1 MRTPKYGRREWTS
14 GILVG
19 LFARLSAQARRG
31 FVNVKRAVLV
41 LITAGAASQ
50 ASWSAALAQTVPGS
64 TGLGDS
70 DIRASELSRSAPE
83 IHVSFAQ
90 AYRNPDLSTPGTNPY
105 QSFLGPPSVYRIS
118 PDVPPSTGPI
128 SPRDLPP
135 VEASSTA
142 ATAVAVA
149 GRPLTLSE
157 VSWTYRAPTPPRV
170 LKRHDIIVVIV
181 DEKTQVISEGELDR
195 RKTANAA
202 WTLKD
207 WVLLRGF
214 SLIPDPQSRGDPKIS
229 GQVEQRFRA
238 EGDFQSRGAMKFR
251 IACEVVDIRPNGTL
265 VLEGRRW
272 LRNNDEIW
280 EISLLGVV
288 RPEDV
293 LPNNTVLSEN
303 VANLRVYK
311 REIGQVRDGYRRG
324 WFTRLFDDY
333 QPF

>member
-1 MRTPKYGRREWTS
+1 MLAGVGQVLAQNQSGPIPGRGS
-14 GILVG
+14 QGP
-19 LFARLSAQARRG
+19 
-31 FVNVKRAVLV
+31 
-41 LITAGAASQ
+41 AASLV
-50 ASWSAALAQTVPGS
+50 APG
-64 TGLGDS
+64 GPV
-70 DIRASELSRSAPE
+70 A
-83 IHVSFAQ
+83 FAQ
-90 AYRNPDLSTPGTNPY
+90 PFVPQDPVASSAGEASPY
-105 QSFLGPPSVYRIS
+105 GAFLQPPSVYRIPPAIP
-118 PDVPPSTGPI
+118 PDGPSSTRSLEATGPGLT
-128 SPRDLPP
+128 PLG
-135 VEASSTA
+135 
-142 ATAVAVA
+142 TAVAPSSA
-149 GRPLTLSE
+149 PPLLLSE
-157 VSWTYRAPTPPRV
+157 VSWTYRAPAAPRV
-170 LKRHDIIVVIV
+170 LKLRDIIVVIV
-181 DEKTQVISEGELDR
+181 DEKTQVISEGEVDR

-207 WVLLRGF
+207 WVLLKGL

-265 VLEGRRW
+265 VIEGRRW

-280 EISLLGVV
+280 EISLLGTV

-311 REIGQVRDGYRRG
+311 REIGQVRDSYRRG
-324 WFTRLFDDY
+324 WFTRLFDNY